1 MRFVCESCRAQYMIN
16 DDKVGPKGVKVRCR
30 KCGYVITVKR
40 TDAGAARPSA
50 NGQGGGASSS
60 DAEDG
65 LATQV
70 MQTPLGAG
78 ADATLEHESPGD
90 LTSPG
95 LNTTPSPNSNSNS
108 NSSSPSMNPV
118 DDDPIGKNF
127 LGADDDEIGAVFDQ
141 VLKTGPVV
149 KERLDEALGQRS
161 EDDRQSTRV
170 IDAQTVAAL
179 AKESE
184 TSDSKLDPVPDGN
197 WFVAINEKQ
206 TGPLS
211 LDKLKEN
218 WDRGEIGPD
227 SLCWREGFSD
237 WIPLSEVKALA
248 VILAPKP
255 PKPIVVPT
263 ATIPTSAPAVM
274 SVPVQSAFSAGGL
287 MQTVQSEVQVPI
299 SAAPSSSISE
309 REESGTWKPS
319 AASALASL
327 VKDEMEA
334 LAKPP
339 PKPVQAPVDDVPTRG
354 LLDLPGNEEKAA
366 AAAAVA
372 PVRAAPEP
380 ARPPTNPYLANPG
393 ATYSAPAITQ
403 YRPQSNRG
411 LIIGLSAG
419 AAVIVLM
426 LIGLIIWIVNR
437 QPVAAVAVAPVATA
451 PVAAPNPT
459 PAPVPT
465 PTPAPTP
472 VAAATAPTAA
482 AVPAPAVPVPAPGV
496 AAAQPVAAAAA
507 VPAPVPVAAKET
519 AKEPARV
526 VAAAPVRNANPV
538 RTEKA
543 PRPEREPAPAPEPK
557 EQPKKAAA
565 GDSDDFESAFGGGSS
580 KSAPKKEKKEEAP
593 TASRKGGYIPDAP
606 GSGGDVK
613 DALGTSDILEVVSA
627 NKPALAKCAEEQ
639 RKRDPSTSGK
649 LVMRWTIQTTGK
661 VSRVDVVSEEFKGTY
676 MAGCVGG
683 LIKAMVFPRHKTQ
696 GEPVTFPF
704 KF

>member
-78 ADATLEHESPGD
+78 ADATLEQESPGD

-95 LNTTPSPNSNSNS
+95 VNTTPSPNSNA
-108 NSSSPSMNPV
+108 SSPSMNAV

-339 PKPVQAPVDDVPTRG
+339 PKPVAAPVDDVPTRG

-366 AAAAVA
+366 AAAVA

-380 ARPPTNPYLANPG
+380 TRPPTNPYLANPG

-437 QPVAAVAVAPVATA
+437 QPVAVAAVAPVAVAPVAA
-451 PVAAPNPT
+451 
-459 PAPVPT
+459 PT
-465 PTPAPTP
+465 PTPVPAPAPSTP
-472 VAAATAPTAA
+472 VAATAPT
-482 AVPAPAVPVPAPGV
+482 PAPAVPVPAVPVAAAPGV
-496 AAAQPVAAAAA
+496 AAAQPSVPAA
-507 VPAPVPVAAKET
+507 VPAAVPALVPAVAAKET
-519 AKEPARV
+519 PKEPVRV
-526 VAAAPVRNANPV
+526 AAAAPVRNANPV

-543 PRPEREPAPAPEPK
+543 ARPERPDPPPAPEPK
-557 EQPKKAAA
+557 ETKKAASS
-565 GDSDDFESAFGGGSS
+565 GDGDDFESAFGPG
-580 KSAPKKEKKEEAP
+580 KSTSATKKEEKKEAP
-593 TASRKGGYIPDAP
+593 TASRKGGYIPEAP

-613 DALGTSDILEVVSA
+613 DSLGTSDILEVVSA

-649 LVMRWTIQTTGK
+649 LVMRWTIQTSGK